1 MEFDE
6 IEFLIDSKKE
16 QSERTITIRNFALSS
31 LMGISPFVVPKYNS
45 NKDKECKED
54 FQGNLETSVYN

>member
-1 MEFDE
+1 M
-6 IEFLIDSKKE
+6 
-16 QSERTITIRNFALSS
+16 ITIRNFALSS
-31 LMGISPFVVPKYNS
+31 MRISPFVVPKYNS

>member
-31 LMGISPFVVPKYNS
+31 MRISPFVVPKYSS

>member
-16 QSERTITIRNFALSS
+16 QSERTIRNFALSS
-31 LMGISPFVVPKYNS
+31 LMGICPFVDPKYSS